1 MNETSRGRAGSP
13 TSVFKTCEFLLLC
26 FALTNL
32 RSSPLTSASS
42 LFDIG
47 RAGRSLGSSKMF
59 GTRHVPNLGPHYFLD
74 HKEYVLKLRMICN
87 ETSKSRHH
95 FVVEDCRV
103 VHVSNEESYESRY
116 RSIRTLIDRALSL
129 ACPPRLRKSRFEFCV
144 LTDDIEEDES
154 RATSILYDVPVFA
167 PAATK
172 TQIGHLIPAPDHVF
186 VGWPEARSGIENYT
200 DFYERC
206 RGDVGAA
213 SRSTAGKDD
222 DAIRPCQTP
231 WSSRRQQLV
240 WVGMPTHEQ
249 RVKYINALQ
258 QHGDFAN
265 VTIGFGRT
273 QFINQAAAQHVL
285 DVRGNGYSG
294 RTPLLFLLGSTVWL
308 DVDSPYIRHFT
319 PMFVPWVHY
328 VPVRLAT
335 LNKTIEWARSNPRK
349 CEEISRNGQELA
361 FSLFNPDNIARTWSL
376 LLQRLALFVAP
387 DFESP

>member
-1 MNETSRGRAGSP
+1 
-13 TSVFKTCEFLLLC
+13 
-26 FALTNL
+26 
-32 RSSPLTSASS
+32 
-42 LFDIG
+42 
-47 RAGRSLGSSKMF
+47 
-59 GTRHVPNLGPHYFLD
+59 
-74 HKEYVLKLRMICN
+74 MICN
-87 ETSKSRHH
+87 ESSKSRHH

-129 ACPPRLRKSRFEFCV
+129 ACPARLRKGRFEFCV
-144 LTDDIEEDES
+144 LTGDIEED
-154 RATSILYDVPVFA
+154 ATSMLNDVPVFA

-172 TQIGHLIPAPDHVF
+172 TRIGSLIPAPDHVF
-186 VGWPEARSGIENYT
+186 AGWPEAHSGIENYT

-206 RGDVGAA
+206 RGDVSTA
-213 SRSTAGKDD
+213 SHSTAGKVGG
-222 DAIRPCQTP
+222 ARRPCQTP

-240 WVGMPTHEQ
+240 WAGMPTHEQ

-265 VTIGFGRT
+265 VTIGLGRT
-273 QFINQAAAQHVL
+273 QFIDQAATQHVL

-308 DVDSPYIRHFT
+308 DVESPYIRHFT

-335 LNKTIEWARSNPRK
+335 LNKTIEWARANPRK

-361 FSLFNPDNIARTWSL
+361 FRVFHPDNVARTWSL
-376 LLQRLALFVAP
+376 LLQRLALFVKP
-387 DFESP
+387 DFEAP